1 MTLKNNFHKNQKESN
16 KILKNSINFGHYSG
30 LSKESK
36 YLIASLI
43 LPSVAFGMFFT
54 DISYFLT
61 VVQGLSSEFMGV
73 IITTMGVSA
82 FAGSIPLGIAADK
95 FGKRKILIIGNIL
108 SSFTIAVIAL
118 SINPLILIIA
128 AFLEGI
134 SEAAV
139 FASTSSLLAEKCNS
153 VQRNAA
159 FALYGFTQSL
169 AFGIGSFTLL
179 AVAFFE
185 RLGFNN
191 QNSHIILY
199 VLLAILSLLSTLI
212 MFKIKESKILK
223 KTKLRDLLPA
233 KSKNILSKYV
243 LTSAIIAFGAGLV
256 IPLMTYW
263 LNLKYGVPD
272 SISGPILGL
281 SSLIIALS
289 ILPVPYLAK
298 KMGTIKSI
306 VVTQSMSI
314 VFLIATPL
322 STNYIVAS
330 SVYTIRAFLM
340 NMATPLT
347 QSMIMGL
354 VKEDERGVASG
365 ITAASWRLPN
375 AISTTIGASLM
386 GAGFLSEPFFISAI
400 LYSLSIILFW
410 IFFKSTKMPE
420 EKKFKPTKLK

>member
-108 SSFTIAVIAL
+108 SSLTIAVIAL

-185 RLGFNN
+185 RLGFND

-420 EKKFKPTKLK
+420 EKNSNQQN

>member
-108 SSFTIAVIAL
+108 SSLTIAVIAL

-139 FASTSSLLAEKCNS
+139 LASTSSLLAEKCNS

-212 MFKIKESKILK
+212 MFKIKESQILK
-223 KTKLRDLLPA
+223 KSKTKLRDLLPA
-233 KSKNILSKYV
+233 KSKSILYKYV

-263 LNLKYGVPD
+263 LKLKYGVPD
-272 SISGPILGL
+272 SISGPILGV

-306 VVTQSMSI
+306 VVTQSISI
-314 VFLIATPL
+314 VFLLATPL
-322 STNYIVAS
+322 STNYIIAS
-330 SVYTIRAFLM
+330 SIYTIRAFLM

-386 GAGFLSEPFFISAI
+386 GAGFLSEPFVISAI
-400 LYSLSIILFW
+400 FYSLSIILFW

-420 EKKFKPTKLK
+420 EKSSNQKN

>member
-1 MTLKNNFHKNQKESN
+1 
-16 KILKNSINFGHYSG
+16 
-30 LSKESK
+30 
-36 YLIASLI
+36 
-43 LPSVAFGMFFT
+43 
-54 DISYFLT
+54 
-61 VVQGLSSEFMGV
+61 
-73 IITTMGVSA
+73 
-82 FAGSIPLGIAADK
+82 
-95 FGKRKILIIGNIL
+95 
-108 SSFTIAVIAL
+108 
-118 SINPLILIIA
+118 

-139 FASTSSLLAEKCNS
+139 LASTSSLLAEKCNS

-199 VLLAILSLLSTLI
+199 VLLATLSLLSTFI
-212 MFKIKESKILK
+212 MFKIKESKIIN

-272 SISGPILGL
+272 NISGPILGL

-322 STNYIVAS
+322 STNYIIAS

-420 EKKFKPTKLK
+420 EKNSNQ